1 MCVLHVGRKERAA
14 VRIRLGE
21 CVGFCWCLNGACT
34 NFIAKLY
41 ADGRITDAEVE
52 EAAKTA
58 SSSLRHFGATTL
70 RRIERGWPPLLTDG

>member
-1 MCVLHVGRKERAA
+1 MEQY
-14 VRIRLGE
+14 
-21 CVGFCWCLNGACT
+21 T

-58 SSSLRHFGATTL
+58 SFFASAFRRDHTKLLICSMPKLVPFLTL
-70 RRIERGWPPLLTDG
+70 REWNIEHRHRQPEAVRI